1 MQGERAMDTDILH
14 RISVALNDLRQEL
27 MHLEEDIG
35 AGNRQGAV
43 HRAHRAEITARL
55 IRGTLGD
62 YRTSLT

>member
-1 MQGERAMDTDILH
+1 MDTDILG

-27 MHLEEDIG
+27 LHLEEDLG

-43 HRAHRAEITARL
+43 HRAHRAEITVRR

-62 YRTSLT
+62 SRASLS